1 MFYGIIE
8 SESLNNPTILNS
20 FKTKKVVV
28 ESVPLSENP
37 YWHIFIVEV
46 DDNSIEKLAYD
57 LSLVVK
63 PSWYQIFWN
72 DEWVYVVLQSKVF
85 ELRREKAWSS
95 PEYEEMRKYALGR
108 GIDEEYLDFNQNFA
122 EYEKIIQS
130 IR

>member
-1 MFYGIIE
+1 MLYGIIQ

-20 FKTKKVVV
+20 FKTRKVIV

-46 DDNSIEKLAYD
+46 EDKSIEKLAHD

-63 PSWYQIFWN
+63 PCWYQIFWS
-72 DEWVYVVLQSKVF
+72 DEWVYVVLQSRVF
-85 ELRREKAWSS
+85 KLKRENEWSS
-95 PEYEEMRKYALGR
+95 PEYEEMRRYALGR
-108 GIDEEYLDFNQNFA
+108 GVEEEYLDFNQNFM

-130 IR
+130 IH